1 MSGYIVAPNSIT
13 TGALSS
19 QVTVG
24 SSTTLKDPVPVVYTT
39 FDGSANFTSTSGS
52 TQTLKTSAITLPIG
66 TYMIGT
72 EVLITQSG
80 GAIFTP
86 ADSVLVGFYSSGA
99 PSIYPGMSIPL
110 SATANASAIV
120 NFSGMMVLTSAA
132 TFTLQL
138 INSSSSTTNR
148 SASWSGTWYQ
158 RIA

>member
-19 QVTVG
+19 QITVG

-72 EVLITQSG
+72 EIG
-80 GAIFTP
+80 
-86 ADSVLVGFYSSGA
+86 
-99 PSIYPGMSIPL
+99 
-110 SATANASAIV
+110 
-120 NFSGMMVLTSAA
+120 
-132 TFTLQL
+132 
-138 INSSSSTTNR
+138 R
-148 SASWSGTWYQ
+148 
-158 RIA
+158 